1 MDRDSLLRDLR
12 QNIAKLKELALKRA
26 RLNEEENEIM
36 TAAAKIYAS
45 LEDMALLR
53 SREYGR
59 KQRRREILESILK
72 EMDND

>member
-26 RLNEEENEIM
+26 KLHEEENEIM
-36 TAAAKIYAS
+36 TAAARIYAS

-53 SREYGR
+53 SREDGR